1 MFNPSLIGGFKL
13 YFVFLISR
21 EKKLSNGFVQSNRGG
36 TFLLVKTI
44 FSSVYDVRVLKS
56 SLFVIA
62 ILGVVGLRTF
72 NKDLYHERSFSRLDT
87 KNADL
92 VVENKEF

>member
-1 MFNPSLIGGFKL
+1 M
-13 YFVFLISR
+13 R
-21 EKKLSNGFVQSNRGG
+21 KKLSNGFVQSNRGG
-36 TFLLVKTI
+36 SFLLVNTI

-72 NKDLYHERSFSRLDT
+72 NKDLYHERSFSRLDK

-92 VVENKEF
+92 VNRNK